1 MVEKVVP
8 VVEQHEEAQVGASE
22 VITSPPLSISSDGTV
37 GDDGDDQ
44 TLTISQSGVEDNAQT
59 KSLTEGQTLT
69 HSRIAEVSKEEYDKF
84 DASSEIKSE
93 VSERKS
99 EVSSRSVLVPTNE
112 AQDKIIDDDVAL
124 FEAWFE
130 VLTKNEKGDK
140 VNVEELVDKVV
151 SSGILVFGS
160 SASQLVRAMEGK
172 VVKEEL
178 LDLIEDDLGLNVLD
192 FISINKFFAVIIR
205 SPRYLHRVKRASGD
219 DNPPPKVFPKPAPKI
234 CLPPD
239 LESFDDYPDP
249 FDEEPENKALDKHI
263 RRLTWKQSFKNLFQ
277 QSNKKAKSPEKKNPR
292 RLMSRQSS
300 SFYEKCQ
307 SFRRAFAGKS
317 SAVRVFSKKDDDEE
331 DTEEV

>member
-8 VVEQHEEAQVGASE
+8 VVEQHEAQVGASE
-22 VITSPPLSISSDGTV
+22 VITSPPLTISSDGTV

-44 TLTISQSGVEDNAQT
+44 TLTISQSGVEDKAQT

-84 DASSEIKSE
+84 DASSERKSE

-249 FDEEPENKALDKHI
+249 FDEEPKNKALDKHI
-263 RRLTWKQSFKNLFQ
+263 RRLTWKQSFKNIFQ
-277 QSNKKAKSPEKKNPR
+277 QSNKTAKSPEKKNPR
-292 RLMSRQSS
+292 RLVSRQSS
-300 SFYEKCQ
+300 SFYDKCQ

-317 SAVRVFSKKDDDEE
+317 SSVKIFSKKKDDDEE